1 MLNKAISASFACLA
15 FLSACSRQLVVAA
28 PVPDETATVR
38 ARFGDR
44 VEESPLR
51 GWFRSDDGALH
62 AILPSEADGAPF
74 RVEAVAADGCV
85 LAAGASGGGPDVQ
98 LERVERCAEV
108 PQLPPPDLGAA
119 PDMAPEPP
127 DLLAPELPDLAG
139 PPPDLA
145 PRRVEL
151 APSGLHRVATPSPGR
166 YVITPG
172 YDFVT
177 RKADPAMITFPLP
190 VSDARQEFS
199 LEISGATTWAAPSPT
214 IYCDASEGQYT
225 LRSAD
230 NKLGYC
236 PSAYWEA
243 RVVPAAWG
251 PGEGGA
257 IVGGAW
263 DCAGRDDRGVCKSAR
278 WPELRGTPQGY
289 RVSVP
294 AGKQYEVRVF
304 VQGAVE
310 ITGLTVAVSAR

>member
-51 GWFRSDDGALH
+51 GWFRTDDGALH
-62 AILPSEADGAPF
+62 VILPSEADGAPF
-74 RVEAVAADGCV
+74 CVEAVAADGCV
-85 LAAGASGGGPDVQ
+85 LAAGASGGGPDVR
-98 LERVERCAEV
+98 LDRVERCGAGL
-108 PQLPPPDLGAA
+108 PQLPPSDLGEAT
-119 PDMAPEPP
+119 PEPP
-127 DLLAPELPDLAG
+127 DMSAPELPDLLAG

-151 APSGLHRVATPSPGR
+151 APSGLHRVAEPAPGVYR
-166 YVITPG
+166 VAPG
-172 YDFVT
+172 FDFAT
-177 RKADPAMITFPLP
+177 MRADPAMITFPLP

-199 LEISGATTWAAPSPT
+199 LEISGATKWAAPSPT

-230 NKLGYC
+230 NKFGYC
-236 PSAYWEA
+236 PSARWEA
-243 RVVPAAWG
+243 RLAPAGAA
-251 PGEGGA
+251 PDAGGA

-263 DCAGRDDRGVCKSAR
+263 DCAGRDERGVCKSQI
-278 WPELRGTPQGY
+278 WPELRGTPPNQ
-289 RVSVP
+289 RPAVP
-294 AGKQYEVRVF
+294 AGKTYEIRLV
-304 VQGAVE
+304 VQGSAEIGALRVTAV
-310 ITGLTVAVSAR
+310 LR